1 MIGKRLRKIIQQLF
15 LIFKKNIIYQK
26 KEICPAYNSKN
37 NLNCE
42 KQIILLMIPNEEK
55 EGWHYLLVKN
65 LSTLLRRITSKHHS
79 NFYCF
84 IFFPLEEKINLN
96 LTKKYV
102 KIKME
107 FCGIVMPSE
116 KDKILELKQCLK
128 SDKMPYIIYADI
140 ESLILKIDGCANNP
154 EKSSTTKI
162 GEHNPC
168 GYSMPKSWGFDHIE
182 EKHTLYRG
190 KDCMKKF
197 CEYLREHAKN
207 TIIF

>member
-42 KQIILLMIPNEEK
+42 KQIILLMITNEEK
-55 EGWHYLLVKN
+55 EGWHYLPVKK

-116 KDKILELKQCLK
+116 KDKILELKQYLK
-128 SDKMPYIIYADI
+128 SDEMPNIIYAAI
-140 ESLILKIDGCANNP
+140 ESLILKTDGCANNP
-154 EKSSTTKI
+154 EKSSTAKI
-162 GEHNPC
+162 GEHNHVDIQC
-168 GYSMPKSWGFDHIE
+168 Q
-182 EKHTLYRG
+182 
-190 KDCMKKF
+190 KF
-197 CEYLREHAKN
+197 WDLI
-207 TIIF
+207 T